1 MTKTF
6 NIEDHEVEIRI
17 YGPEDDGQFD
27 INYVY
32 SLKSDL
38 MVTFEDLTPALKSAI
53 TSIAQALADE
63 NVHEA
68 ALERAVAW
76 ADAQD

>member
-6 NIEDHEVEIRI
+6 TEQDHEVEIRI
-17 YGPEDDGQFD
+17 YGAEDDGQFD

-32 SLKSDL
+32 SLKADL
-38 MVTFEDLTPALKSAI
+38 MVAFEDLTPALKSAI
-53 TSIAQALADE
+53 TSIAQGLADE
-63 NVHEA
+63 NAHEA